1 MTINIRYFKQFSRE
15 YKDLIIVLSKFSELK
30 NIKNLPF
37 DVLFLAQNR
46 ELEKFFKENHYYE
59 SIVSSHRSRS
69 FYKIKLILIENLKNN
84 HSIFEGAK
92 LFSKLKDQSSQSL
105 NFIFSSRLINNYNN
119 LCSNLIFGLLLKS
132 YSFSKYKKRSIYS

>member
-30 NIKNLPF
+30 NIKHLPF
-37 DVLFLAQNR
+37 DVLFLTQNR
-46 ELEKFFKENHYYE
+46 ELEKFIKENHYYE
-59 SIVSSHRSRS
+59 SIVRSHKSRS

-92 LFSKLKDQSSQSL
+92 LFSKLKDKSSKSL
-105 NFIFSSRLINNYNN
+105 NFIFSPYLMNKFNNV
-119 LCSNLIFGLLLKS
+119 CSNLLFGLIAKPN
-132 YSFSKYKKRSIYS
+132 